1 MRASHGRSGEET
13 DRVIGPVKLTAM
25 LASVDVHFGV
35 PGNTP
40 YQWAVFGLLVVT
52 KDLPAWQWTRPP
64 SAGTTI
70 WSGSCLLTWR

>member
-1 MRASHGRSGEET
+1 
-13 DRVIGPVKLTAM
+13 M

-70 WSGSCLLTWR
+70 WLVREMLIDVEVRTRRS

>member
-1 MRASHGRSGEET
+1 
-13 DRVIGPVKLTAM
+13 M

-40 YQWAVFGLLVVT
+40 YQWAVFGLLAVT

-70 WSGSCLLTWR
+70 CPGAVY